1 MRGLLTFLIVL
12 AIVFFAVGETR
23 GWYLGVPGQTP
34 IMVYK
39 KDHFAETTRRTLQRT
54 DMPVRFTGEVKRGA
68 VTVVVGYQKPGSFQ
82 TNQAAGAERKL
93 FEETFRAPQ
102 RIAIDRIFES
112 GGGVYTVTVTY
123 EDATGMFKL
132 EVPGGIDL

>member
-1 MRGLLTFLIVL
+1 MRGLLTFLVVL

-23 GWYLGVPGQTP
+23 GWYLGIPGQTP

-39 KDHFAETTRRTLQRT
+39 SDHFAETTRRTTQRN

-68 VTVVVGYQKPGSFQ
+68 VTVEVRYQKPTSFQ
-82 TNQAAGAERKL
+82 TNQAAGDQRKL
-93 FEETFRAPQ
+93 FLETYRAPQ
-102 RIAIDRIFES
+102 RIALDRVFES
-112 GGGVYTVTVTY
+112 GGGVYTVMVTY
-123 EDATGMFKL
+123 EDASGIFKL